1 MSDSPTLD
9 YAAPQVFFQ
18 GEFRSRTFGTMLSS
32 LAFFAVA
39 IVVYRAD
46 RPPLPASVNDLKWA
60 WAFIGFFLAIG
71 SAGLWQ
77 WWRAEVTPVRVTSD
91 GVEAGG
97 KAWRWSAIE
106 EISGTEENHQIL
118 LYVRVGGFPP
128 RRLLRT
134 TPLLGKNQFE
144 RLRRTLHQFFRDNGI
159 PVLTSDY
166 ERESN

>member
-1 MSDSPTLD
+1 MPTPTLD
-9 YAAPQVFFQ
+9 YAMPRVFFE
-18 GEFRSRTFGTMLSS
+18 GEFRSRTTGTLISS
-32 LAFFAVA
+32 IAFFAIA
-39 IVVYRAD
+39 MVVYFGG
-46 RPPLPASVNDLKWA
+46 RPRLPTSLDDFSVVWAS
-60 WAFIGFFLAIG
+60 IGFCVLIG
-71 SAGLWQ
+71 MTGLWQ
-77 WWRAEVTPVRVTSD
+77 WWRAEVSPVRVTSD

-106 EISGTEENHQIL
+106 EISGTEESHQIL

-144 RLRRTLHQFFRDNGI
+144 QLLQTLHQFFREDGI